1 MKSRIEEISKN
12 SNNTQEMQTSRIA
25 ELETMIEEIHLLRI
39 SLKDKDEM
47 LQEAKET
54 ILHLTHMNHDLD
66 SKLHQQQENE
76 VNSEDNVN
84 KEIID
89 QLKTQVQLSTQRYE
103 EISS

>member
-47 LQEAKET
+47 LQEAKEYT
-54 ILHLTHMNHDLD
+54 SLD
-66 SKLHQQQENE
+66 
-76 VNSEDNVN
+76 
-84 KEIID
+84 
-89 QLKTQVQLSTQRYE
+89 TYE
-103 EISS
+103 S